1 MAIENKEGSEMRN
14 VFVEGSKE
22 SVEIVR
28 KMLAEIVEN

>member
-1 MAIENKEGSEMRN
+1 MRN

-28 KMLAEIVEN
+28 KMLAEIVDNQKKM